1 MNPPGSLGEEVEGA
15 GVLGVDVRG
24 GRVVSGWGR
33 AGHSVERATPTPPP
47 QHITHELLCPTKLF
61 CDGQLHL

>member
-47 QHITHELLCPTKLF
+47 QHKSQDHHPRAPVPHEALL
-61 CDGQLHL
+61 